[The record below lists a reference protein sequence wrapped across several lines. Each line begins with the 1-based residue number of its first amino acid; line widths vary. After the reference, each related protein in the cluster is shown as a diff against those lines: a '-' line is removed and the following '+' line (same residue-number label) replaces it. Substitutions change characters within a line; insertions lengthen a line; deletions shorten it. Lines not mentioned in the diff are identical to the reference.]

1 MMKKAIIIS
10 AGLALSACSNTVSS
24 DLGCPLQKGWG
35 CQSVAEADARV
46 LAETESGT
54 VAEPH
59 ISKIATGVQR
69 NAEATAA
76 LAASRAWTGPAR
88 APETVLRML
97 IAPFVDSHGNW
108 HDTSVVYVPFGSAG
122 WVQPDYNVAVAK
134 D

>member
-1 MMKKAIIIS
+1 MKKAVILM
-10 AGLALSACSNTVSS
+10 AGLALSACTNTVSS

-46 LAETESGT
+46 LSEIATTDDAGQ
-54 VAEPH
+54 H
-59 ISKIATGVQR
+59 ISKITTSTQR

-97 IAPFVDSHGNW
+97 VAPFVDSNGNW

-122 WVQPDYNVAVAK
+122 WVQPDYSVAVAK